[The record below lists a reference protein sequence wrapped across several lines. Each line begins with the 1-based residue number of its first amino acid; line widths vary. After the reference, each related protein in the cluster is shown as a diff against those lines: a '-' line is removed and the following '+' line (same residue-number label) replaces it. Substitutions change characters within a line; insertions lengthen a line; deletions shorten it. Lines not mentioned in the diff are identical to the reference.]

1 MRVNLFPL
9 RTVSNLLYG
18 VLTDSYSNKG
28 CEVTTK
34 NKQTL
39 NSDWDLT
46 ATERILKEK
55 KRLGISEE
63 RMAEILGLTP
73 YFYDLVSDEK
83 PDFKV
88 YEMAEEVQVA
98 LDKAGF
104 DLFYILTGEH
114 NCDNYEIML
123 EAFEYAIADLS
134 LDDQD
139 DVRELVEPI
148 FENFMKA
155 TNGGR
160 HSMFH

>member
-1 MRVNLFPL
+1 M
-9 RTVSNLLYG
+9 TI
-18 VLTDSYSNKG
+18 
-28 CEVTTK
+28 K

-46 ATERILKEK
+46 AAERILKEK
-55 KRLGISEE
+55 KRLGVSDG
-63 RMAEILGLTP
+63 RMTEMLGLTP
-73 YFYDLVSDEK
+73 YLYDLMCDEK

-98 LDKAGF
+98 LDKSGF

-148 FENFMKA
+148 FEDFMKA

>member
-1 MRVNLFPL
+1 M
-9 RTVSNLLYG
+9 
-18 VLTDSYSNKG
+18 
-28 CEVTTK
+28 TTK

-55 KRLGISEE
+55 KRLGISDG

-88 YEMAEEVQVA
+88 YEMVEDVQVA

-114 NCDNYEIML
+114 NSDNYEIMRK
-123 EAFEYAIADLS
+123 AFDYALACLPLNEQGDM
-134 LDDQD
+134 
-139 DVRELVEPI
+139 RELVEPV
-148 FENFMKA
+148 FEKFMKT
-155 TNGGR
+155 TNSDK
-160 HSMFH
+160 HSKHH

>member
-1 MRVNLFPL
+1 M
-9 RTVSNLLYG
+9 
-18 VLTDSYSNKG
+18 
-28 CEVTTK
+28 TTK
-34 NKQTL
+34 NQQALK
-39 NSDWDLT
+39 SDWDLT

>member
-1 MRVNLFPL
+1 M
-9 RTVSNLLYG
+9 
-18 VLTDSYSNKG
+18 
-28 CEVTTK
+28 TTK

-55 KRLGISEE
+55 KRLGISDG

-88 YEMAEEVQVA
+88 YEMAEDVRVA

-104 DLFYILTGEH
+104 DLFYILTGEYSS
-114 NCDNYEIML
+114 DNYEIML
-123 EAFEYAIADLS
+123 EAFDYAIADLP
-134 LDDQD
+134 LDEQGDI
-139 DVRELVEPI
+139 RELMEPI
-148 FENFMKA
+148 FEKFMKT
-155 TNGGR
+155 TNGDEHSRR
-160 HSMFH
+160 H

>member
-1 MRVNLFPL
+1 MPA
-9 RTVSNLLYG
+9 
-18 VLTDSYSNKG
+18 K
-28 CEVTTK
+28 
-34 NKQTL
+34 KQTPK
-39 NSDWDLT
+39 SDWDLT

-55 KRLGISEE
+55 KRLGISDG

-88 YEMAEEVQVA
+88 YEMAEDVQVA

-114 NCDNYEIML
+114 NSDNYEIMR

-139 DVRELVEPI
+139 DVRERVEPI

-160 HSMFH
+160 YSMFH

>member
-1 MRVNLFPL
+1 M
-9 RTVSNLLYG
+9 
-18 VLTDSYSNKG
+18 
-28 CEVTTK
+28 TTK
-34 NKQTL
+34 NKQAL

-46 ATERILKEK
+46 ATERTLKEK
-55 KRLGISEE
+55 KRLGVSDG

-73 YFYDLVSDEK
+73 YLYDLMCDEK

-98 LDKAGF
+98 LNKSGF

-114 NCDNYEIML
+114 DSDNYEIML
-123 EAFEYAIADLS
+123 EAFDHAIADLP
-134 LDDQD
+134 LDEQD
-139 DVRELVEPI
+139 DMREFVESI
-148 FENFMKA
+148 FEKFMKA